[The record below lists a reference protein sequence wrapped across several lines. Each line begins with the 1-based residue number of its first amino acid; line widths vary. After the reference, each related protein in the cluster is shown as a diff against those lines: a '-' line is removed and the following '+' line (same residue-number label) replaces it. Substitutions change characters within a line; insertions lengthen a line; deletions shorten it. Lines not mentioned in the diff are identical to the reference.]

1 MKELLIMTVDY
12 QPVEE
17 NSRYWLDEELFKEL
31 DGSLMRNLEEMV
43 AARGW
48 RTNNVFAP
56 WDKNS
61 EKSLLMIG
69 PAGTDNPENL
79 NHFFAVDCG
88 VPSSM
93 SADRRRNRGL
103 GKAVNVNYRI
113 LHYVD
118 GEYRGVISDFT
129 RSGEEEYIPAN
140 WARMCMIIVDSY
152 WMAGD
157 ISGLN

>member
-17 NSRYWLDEELFKEL
+17 NPRYWLDEELFKEL
-31 DGSLMRNLEEMV
+31 DGSLKSHLEEMV
-43 AARGW
+43 AGRGW
-48 RTNNVFAP
+48 KTGSVFAP
-56 WDKNS
+56 WDRNN
-61 EKSLLMIG
+61 EKSLLTIA
-69 PAGTDNPENL
+69 PAGADNPDNL
-79 NHFFAVDCG
+79 NQFFAVECG

-93 SADRRRNRGL
+93 SAELRQDRGL
-103 GKAVNVNYRI
+103 GKAVHVNYRI

-118 GEYRGVISDFT
+118 GEYRGVISDFV
-129 RSGEEEYIPAN
+129 RSGEGEYIPAN